1 MTFFKFTQEAAE
13 KLMKIN
19 LTAAEWKV
27 WCFLVTSV
35 PYGDSYKKLP
45 STLEILS
52 KCNVGKSTFYR
63 AIAKLQEA
71 EIFDFQEDGFS
82 ARNLSAV
89 SSPRSGTTFP
99 DLGQNSQDWEN
110 SAESGTTVPDLGQL
124 SQDGENQAPKPA
136 PRKEP
141 TVPQTIK
148 TNKTNKISSDCNE
161 IFEEINNFSMQLAR
175 VGIYV
180 QTYQGEKLVFN
191 PKLKN
196 VAVFLSET
204 CDRSTTQLAIRQF
217 LGWIEN
223 KRNVQDIYAM
233 FYTSLKNFIEHSC

>member
-13 KLMKIN
+13 KLIKMN

-99 DLGQNSQDWEN
+99 DLGQLSQNGEN
-110 SAESGTTVPDLGQL
+110 SAGSGTTFPDLGQL
-124 SQDGENQAPKPA
+124 SQNGENQAPKPA

-141 TVPQTIK
+141 TLPQTIK
-148 TNKTNKISSDCNE
+148 TIQTNKTSSE
-161 IFEEINNFSMQLAR
+161 AGFEELNNFSMQLIR
-175 VGIYV
+175 VGIRV
-180 QTYQGEKLVFN
+180 QTYQEDKLVFN
-191 PKLKN
+191 PALKN
-196 VAVFLSET
+196 VAIFLSET
-204 CDRSTTQLAIRQF
+204 SPEMRSLAIKQF

-223 KRNVQDIYAM
+223 KRNIQDIYAM
-233 FYTSLKNFIEHSC
+233 FYTSLKNFIEHSS